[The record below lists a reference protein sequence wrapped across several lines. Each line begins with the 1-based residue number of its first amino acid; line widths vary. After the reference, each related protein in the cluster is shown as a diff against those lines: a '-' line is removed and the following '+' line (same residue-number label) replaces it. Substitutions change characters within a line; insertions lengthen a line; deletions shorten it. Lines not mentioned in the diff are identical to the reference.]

1 MLFILHKKGVS
12 AISDGA
18 IIIDTKID
26 TSGAEKGTRNIK
38 REAAKLAHEYKKAG
52 MSSSDAWKKAW
63 NEIDRTNSN
72 GTKKVKA
79 DMESIASV
87 ARKCAGILAGVFVID
102 KIKDYSREISKA
114 GINYNALSEQALVAW
129 TTILGSHTAAVKM
142 MEDITNYAAKT
153 PFSKM
158 GVDQMAKQL
167 SNAGFE
173 GKALFDQLT
182 KIGDMGSAF
191 GIQEDSLKEMVRQY
205 AQVQQAQV
213 AYTEDLNIL
222 QDRGIPIYKALGEV
236 MGVPVSQVKKL
247 ASQSK
252 VTADV
257 YNKAIDSIANK
268 TKGAM
273 ENQSQTFNGMI
284 STLEDNL
291 SILWGYLTQDWFANM
306 KNSLSLFLP
315 KLEDFVTL
323 VGTDGITG
331 AVEKMFPKLS
341 PLVNLFSDIGSL
353 LSTVVIPALFNFGG
367 WIAEHIQPIAFFAT
381 IAGSLALA
389 FKAYSIIT
397 SIIPMVQGL
406 ASVFGI
412 LEAKSLST
420 AAAQW
425 ATNLAFLGFPGTWLI
440 IGLVALVGAFVYLWT
455 TSEGFRNFWIGMW
468 ETVKE
473 ACSNAWNSISHF
485 FTETIPNA
493 FKKVINFFKEDWK
506 EILLFIVNPFAGA
519 FALAYKHCEGFRELV
534 NNIKDFFVNGFEYI
548 KNSIVQ
554 WGSDTLESIKNWG
567 TNIKNFFSE
576 KFYELSH
583 LLSEFVWI
591 IFYKLQNWG
600 DAVWAFFTETIPS
613 WIQSIADW
621 FSELPHHIGYAL
633 GFVITKLIMWGVQVI
648 DFIAT
653 NVPIWIDNITNWF
666 AELPGRIWTWLTD
679 SLNKVKQWGI
689 EMGVQAT
696 QIATEFL
703 INTGTWLSQL
713 PGRIWTYITDTLNK
727 VKAWGIEMGI
737 KAGQIAA
744 EFLNNTITY
753 FRELPGR
760 IYNYISDVLNKVK
773 QWGYDMGVKAGQIAA
788 EFLKNT
794 IDYFSKLPGRIW
806 EWLVNTVS
814 KVRTWGVDLWN
825 AGVDSAKQLVKSIIE
840 TVESIPSK
848 MVDIGKRIVEGIWQG
863 IINAKNWF
871 MDQVHGFF
879 SGIVDGA
886 KAALGIHSPARKMIP
901 VGDYSVQGV
910 EVGIAKRM
918 PTLQNNMKE
927 KLMDLTRK
935 MKAKVA
941 YESQS
946 LGATVVSRSS
956 TEIINKNNND
966 PENNQRKFILNIEN
980 KNYLD
985 GEELAGHTTQKVIE
999 NIGESQDSYTISTGG
1014 DFSFA

>member
-1 MLFILHKKGVS
+1 M
-12 AISDGA
+12 ADGT
-18 IIIDTKID
+18 IVIDTKID
-26 TSGAEKGTRNIK
+26 NQGAEKGVGDIRK
-38 REAAKLAHEYKKAG
+38 QAAKLAHEYKRAG

-63 NEIDRTNSN
+63 SEIRRENSN

-79 DMESIASV
+79 DMESIALL
-87 ARKCAGILAGVFVID
+87 ARKCAGILASAFVVD
-102 KIKDYSREISKA
+102 KIKDYAISVYKT
-114 GINYNALSEQALVAW
+114 GIEYNALSEQAQVAW
-129 TTILGSHTAAVKM
+129 STILGSHEAASKM
-142 MEDITNYAAKT
+142 MAEITDYAAKT

-158 GVDQMAKQL
+158 GVDTMAKQL
-167 SNAGFE
+167 TNAGFK
-173 GKALFDQLT
+173 GQAVFDQLT

-247 ASQSK
+247 ASQGK

-257 YNKAIDSIANK
+257 YNKAIDSMANK

-273 ENQSQTFNGMI
+273 EAQSQTFNGMM

-291 SILWGYLTQDWFANM
+291 SVLWGYLTKDWFANM
-306 KNSLSLFLP
+306 KNSLSSFLP

-323 VGTDGITG
+323 VGTDGFTG
-331 AVEKMFPKLS
+331 AVDKMLPQLS
-341 PLVNLFSDIGSL
+341 PLVDLLSDIGSL
-353 LSTVVIPALFNFGG
+353 LSTVVIPALLDFGG
-367 WIAEHIQPIAFFAT
+367 WVSQHIQPIAFLAT
-381 IAGSLALA
+381 VIGSVALA
-389 FKAYSIIT
+389 FKAFNIIT
-397 SIIPMVQGL
+397 GIISFVKGL
-406 ASVFGI
+406 AGVFGI
-412 LEAKSLST
+412 LEMESLSV
-420 AAAQW
+420 ASAQW
-425 ATNLAFLGFPGTWLI
+425 ATNLAFLAFPITWI
-440 IGLVALVGAFVYLWT
+440 IVGIGLLVGAFVYLWT

-493 FKKVINFFKEDWK
+493 FKKVVNFFKEDWK
-506 EILLFIVNPFAGA
+506 EILLFIVNPFVGA
-519 FALAYKHCEGFRELV
+519 FALAYKHCEGFRNFIDNLV
-534 NNIKDFFVNGFEYI
+534 NSIKDFFVNGFEYL
-548 KNSIVQ
+548 KNAVSNF
-554 WGSDTLESIKNWG
+554 GTLLVTKFKNWCD
-567 TNIKNFFSE
+567 E
-576 KFYELSH
+576 
-583 LLSEFVWI
+583 VWI
-591 IFYKLQNWG
+591 L
-600 DAVWAFFTETIPS
+600 FTQTIPN
-613 WIQSIADW
+613 WIQSIVDW

-633 GFVITKLIMWGVQVI
+633 GFVVTKLIMWGVAMFNYI
-648 DFIAT
+648 TT
-653 NVPIWIDNITNWF
+653 NVPIWIDNIANWF
-666 AELPGRIWTWLTD
+666 AQLPGRIWTWLVD
-679 SLNKVKQWGI
+679 SINKVKQWGYD
-689 EMGVQAT
+689 MGV
-696 QIATEFL
+696 
-703 INTGTWLSQL
+703 
-713 PGRIWTYITDTLNK
+713 
-727 VKAWGIEMGI
+727 

-744 EFLNNTITY
+744 EFLTNTISW
-753 FRELPGR
+753 FSQLPGR
-760 IYNYISDVLNKVK
+760 LWTWLTNAINKVK
-773 QWGYDMGVKAGQIAA
+773 QWGFDMGVKAGQIAA

-814 KVRTWGVDLWN
+814 KVRTWGGDLWN
-825 AGVDSAKQLVKSIIE
+825 AGVNSAKQLVDSVVN
-840 TVESIPSK
+840 TVEAIPGK
-848 MVDIGKRIVEGIWQG
+848 MLDIGRHIVEGLWQG

-886 KAALGIHSPARKMIP
+886 KAALGIHSPSRVMRDE
-901 VGDYSVQGV
+901 VGKWIMPGV
-910 EVGIAKRM
+910 EVGMDKTM
-918 PTLQNNMKE
+918 PDLQSNMKE
-927 KLMDLTRK
+927 KLLNLTRE

-956 TEIINKNNND
+956 NEIINKNSND
-966 PENNQRKFILNIEN
+966 SENNPRKLILNIEN

-1014 DFSFA
+1014 EFSFA

>member
-1 MLFILHKKGVS
+1 M
-12 AISDGA
+12 ADGT
-18 IIIDTKID
+18 IVIDTKID
-26 TSGAEKGTRNIK
+26 NQGAEKGVGDIRK
-38 REAAKLAHEYKKAG
+38 QAAKLAHEYKKAG

-63 NEIDRTNSN
+63 SEIRRENSN

-79 DMESIASV
+79 DMESIASL

-102 KIKDYSREISKA
+102 RIKDYATSVYKT
-114 GINYNALSEQALVAW
+114 GIEYNALSEQAQVAW
-129 TTILGSHTAAVKM
+129 STILGSHEAASKM
-142 MEDITNYAAKT
+142 MAEITDYAAKT

-158 GVDQMAKQL
+158 GVDAMAKQL
-167 SNAGFE
+167 TNAGFE
-173 GKALFDQLT
+173 GQAVFDQLT

-191 GIQEDSLKEMVRQY
+191 GIQEDSLREMVRQY

-247 ASQSK
+247 ASQGK

-257 YNKAIDSIANK
+257 YNKAIDSMANK

-273 ENQSQTFNGMI
+273 EAQSQTFNGMM

-291 SILWGYLTQDWFANM
+291 SVLWGYLTKDWFDNM
-306 KNSLSLFLP
+306 KNSLSSFLP

-323 VGTDGITG
+323 VGTDGFTG
-331 AVEKMFPKLS
+331 AVDKMLPQLS
-341 PLVNLFSDIGSL
+341 PLVNLLSDIGSL
-353 LSTVVIPALFNFGG
+353 LITVVIPSLLDFGG
-367 WIAEHIQPIAFFAT
+367 WVAEHIQPIAFLGT
-381 IAGSLALA
+381 VIGSLALG
-389 FKAYSIIT
+389 FKAYSIIS
-397 SIIPMVQGL
+397 SIIPLVQGL
-406 ASVFGI
+406 AAVFGL
-412 LEAKSLST
+412 LEVETLGE

-425 ATNLAFLGFPGTWLI
+425 YVNLAFLGFPITWLI
-440 IGLVALVGAFVYLWT
+440 IGLVALVGAFAYLWT

-493 FKKVINFFKEDWK
+493 FKKVVNFFKNDWK
-506 EILLFIVNPFAGA
+506 EILLFIVNPFVGA
-519 FALAYKHCEGFRELV
+519 FALAYKHCESFRNFIDNLV
-534 NNIKDFFVNGFEYI
+534 NSIKDFFVNGFEYL
-548 KNSIVQ
+548 KNAVSNF
-554 WGSDTLESIKNWG
+554 GTLLVTRFKNWLD
-567 TNIKNFFSE
+567 E
-576 KFYELSH
+576 
-583 LLSEFVWI
+583 VWI
-591 IFYKLQNWG
+591 L
-600 DAVWAFFTETIPS
+600 FTQTIPS
-613 WIQSIADW
+613 WIQSIGNW

-633 GFVITKLIMWGVQVI
+633 GFVVTKLIMWGVAMFNYI
-648 DFIAT
+648 TT

-666 AELPGRIWTWLTD
+666 AQLPGRIWTWLVD
-679 SLNKVKQWGI
+679 SINKVKQWGYD
-689 EMGVQAT
+689 MGV
-696 QIATEFL
+696 
-703 INTGTWLSQL
+703 
-713 PGRIWTYITDTLNK
+713 
-727 VKAWGIEMGI
+727 

-744 EFLNNTITY
+744 EFLTNTITW
-753 FRELPGR
+753 FSQLPGR
-760 IYNYISDVLNKVK
+760 LWTWLTNSINKVK

-814 KVRTWGVDLWN
+814 KVKSWGVDLWN

-840 TVESIPSK
+840 TVESIPGK

-901 VGDYSVQGV
+901 VGDYTVQGV

-918 PTLQNNMKE
+918 PTLQNSMKE

-946 LGATVVSRSS
+946 LGATVISRSS
-956 TEIINKNNND
+956 NEIINKNSND
-966 PENNQRKFILNIEN
+966 SENNPRKFILNIEN

-1014 DFSFA
+1014 EFSFA

>member
-1 MLFILHKKGVS
+1 M
-12 AISDGA
+12 ADGTV
-18 IIIDTKID
+18 IIDTKLD
-26 TSGAEKGTRNIK
+26 NSGIEKGTRNIK

-52 MSSSDAWKKAW
+52 MSSSEAWKKAW
-63 NEIDRTNSN
+63 SEIRRENSS
-72 GTKKVKA
+72 GTEKVKR
-79 DMESIASV
+79 DMNSLAAI
-87 ARKCAGILAGVFVID
+87 ARKTAAVLGGIYIVD
-102 KIKDYSREISKA
+102 KIKDYTREIYKA
-114 GINYNALSEQALVAW
+114 GISYDALSEQALVAW
-129 TTILGSHTAAVKM
+129 TTILGSHSEAVKM
-142 MEDITNYAAKT
+142 MEKITDYAAET

-158 GVDQMAKQL
+158 GVDTMAKQL
-167 SNAGFE
+167 ANADFKGQ
-173 GKALFDQLT
+173 ALFDQLT
-182 KIGDMGSAF
+182 KFGDMGSAF

-222 QDRGIPIYKALGEV
+222 QDRGIPIFKALGEV

-247 ASQSK
+247 ASEGK

-257 YNKAIDSIANK
+257 YNKAIDSIASH

-273 ENQSQTFNGMI
+273 EGQSQTFNGMM

-291 SILWGYLTQDWFANM
+291 SVLWGYLAQDWFEGI
-306 KNSLSLFLP
+306 KGSLSSFLP
-315 KLEDFVTL
+315 KFEEFVKL
-323 VGTDGITG
+323 VGTDGLSG
-331 AVEKMFPKLS
+331 AINKTIPELS
-341 PLVNLFSDIGSL
+341 PLVNLLSNIGNIL
-353 LSTVVIPALFNFGG
+353 QTIVLPMLINFGI
-367 WIAEHIQPIAFFAT
+367 WVSEHIQPIAFLAT

-389 FKAYSIIT
+389 FKAYSIIS

-440 IGLVALVGAFVYLWT
+440 AGLVALIGVFVYFWT
-455 TSEGFRNFWIGMW
+455 TSEEFRNFWIGMW

-473 ACSNAWNSISHF
+473 ACIAAWNGISHF
-485 FTETIPNA
+485 FSETIPNA

-506 EILLFIVNPFAGA
+506 EILLFIVNPFIGA
-519 FALAYKHCEGFRELV
+519 FALAYKHCEGFRNFIDNLV
-534 NNIKDFFVNGFEYI
+534 TNIKDFFVNGFEYI
-548 KNSIVQ
+548 KNSIAQ
-554 WGSDTLESIKNWG
+554 FGSELVTRFKNWCD
-567 TNIKNFFSE
+567 E
-576 KFYELSH
+576 
-583 LLSEFVWI
+583 VWI
-591 IFYKLQNWG
+591 L
-600 DAVWAFFTETIPS
+600 FTQTIPS
-613 WIQSIADW
+613 WIQSIVDW

-633 GFVITKLIMWGVQVI
+633 SYVFIKLVMFGVQVI
-648 DFIAT
+648 DFFANT
-653 NVPIWIDNITNWF
+653 VPTWIDAIINWF
-666 AELPGRIWTWLTD
+666 SELPGKIWTWLVD
-679 SLNKVKQWGI
+679 SLNKVKAWGL
-689 EMGVQAT
+689 EMGAKAT
-696 QIATEFL
+696 QIASEFL
-703 INTGTWLSQL
+703 VNTGTWLSQL
-713 PGRIWTYITDTLNK
+713 PGRIWTYLTDSFNK
-727 VKAWGIEMGI
+727 VKQWGFDMGV

-744 EFLNNTITY
+744 EFLNNTI
-753 FRELPGR
+753 
-760 IYNYISDVLNKVK
+760 
-773 QWGYDMGVKAGQIAA
+773 
-788 EFLKNT
+788 
-794 IDYFSKLPGRIW
+794 DYFSKLPGRIW
-806 EWLVNTVS
+806 TWLSDTVS
-814 KVRTWGVDLWN
+814 KVRTWGGDLWN
-825 AGVDSAKQLVKSIIE
+825 AGVNSAKQLVDSVVN
-840 TVESIPSK
+840 TVEAIPGK
-848 MVDIGKRIVEGIWQG
+848 MLDIGRHIVEGLWQG

-871 MDQVHGFF
+871 MRQVNGFF

-901 VGDYSVQGV
+901 VGDYTVQGM
-910 EVGIAKRM
+910 EVGIEKRM
-918 PTLQNNMKE
+918 PSLQSNMKE
-927 KLMDLTRK
+927 KLLNLTRE

>member
-1 MLFILHKKGVS
+1 M
-12 AISDGA
+12 ADGT
-18 IIIDTKID
+18 IVIDTKID
-26 TSGAEKGTRNIK
+26 NQGAEKGVGDIRKQAT
-38 REAAKLAHEYKKAG
+38 KLAHEYKKAG

-63 NEIDRTNSN
+63 SEIRRENSN

-79 DMESIASV
+79 DMESIASL

-102 KIKDYSREISKA
+102 RIKDYATSVYKT
-114 GINYNALSEQALVAW
+114 GIEYNALSEQAQVAW
-129 TTILGSHTAAVKM
+129 STILGSHKTASKM
-142 MEDITNYAAKT
+142 MAEITDYAAKT

-158 GVDQMAKQL
+158 GVDTMAKQL
-167 SNAGFE
+167 TNAGFE
-173 GKALFDQLT
+173 GQAVFDQLT

-191 GIQEDSLKEMVRQY
+191 GIQEDSLREMVRQY

-236 MGVPVSQVKKL
+236 MGVPVAQVKKL
-247 ASQSK
+247 ASQGK

-257 YNKAIDSIANK
+257 YNKAIDSMANK

-273 ENQSQTFNGMI
+273 EAQSQTFNGMM

-291 SILWGYLTQDWFANM
+291 SVLWGYLTKDWFANM
-306 KNSLSLFLP
+306 KNSLSSFLP

-323 VGTDGITG
+323 VGTDGFTG
-331 AVEKMFPKLS
+331 AVDKMLPQLS
-341 PLVNLFSDIGSL
+341 PLVNLLSDIGSL
-353 LSTVVIPALFNFGG
+353 LSTVVIPSLLDFGG
-367 WIAEHIQPIAFFAT
+367 WVAEHIQPIAFLAT
-381 IAGSLALA
+381 IIGSLALG
-389 FKAYSIIT
+389 FKAYSIIS
-397 SIIPMVQGL
+397 SIIPLVQGL
-406 ASVFGI
+406 AAVFGL
-412 LEAKSLST
+412 LEVETLGE

-425 ATNLAFLGFPGTWLI
+425 YVNLAFLSFPITWLI
-440 IGLVALVGAFVYLWT
+440 IGLVALVGAFAYLWT
-455 TSEGFRNFWIGMW
+455 TSEGFRNFWIEMW
-468 ETVKE
+468 ELVKE
-473 ACSNAWNSISHF
+473 ACISAWNGISHF

-613 WIQSIADW
+613 WIKSIADW

-703 INTGTWLSQL
+703 INTGTWFSQL
-713 PGRIWTYITDTLNK
+713 PGRIWAYITDTLNK
-727 VKAWGIEMGI
+727 VKTWGIEMGI
-737 KAGQIAA
+737 KACQIAA
-744 EFLNNTITY
+744 DFLNNTITY

-760 IYNYISDVLNKVK
+760 IYNYISDVLNKIK
-773 QWGYDMGVKAGQIAA
+773 QWGFEIGVKAGQIAA

-814 KVRTWGVDLWN
+814 KVKAWGVDLWN
-825 AGVDSAKQLVKSIIE
+825 AGVDSAKQLVDSIVN
-840 TVESIPSK
+840 TVESIPGK
-848 MVDIGKRIVEGIWQG
+848 MVDIGRHIVEGLYQG

-886 KAALGIHSPARKMIP
+886 KAALGIHSPSRVMRDE
-901 VGDYSVQGV
+901 VGKWIMPGV
-910 EVGIAKRM
+910 EVGMDKTM
-918 PTLQNNMKE
+918 PDLQSNMKE
-927 KLMDLTRK
+927 KLLNLTRE

-946 LGATVVSRSS
+946 LGASIVSRNT
-956 TEIINKNNND
+956 TEIINKNNNND
-966 PENNQRKFILNIEN
+966 ENNPRKFILNIEN

>member
-1 MLFILHKKGVS
+1 M
-12 AISDGA
+12 ADGTV
-18 IIIDTKID
+18 IIDTKLD
-26 TSGAEKGTRNIK
+26 NSGIEKGTRNIK

-52 MSSSDAWKKAW
+52 MSSSEAWKKAW
-63 NEIDRTNSN
+63 SEIRRENSS
-72 GTKKVKA
+72 GTEKVKR
-79 DMESIASV
+79 DMNSLAAI
-87 ARKCAGILAGVFVID
+87 ARKTAAVLGGIYIVD
-102 KIKDYSREISKA
+102 KIKDYTREIYKA
-114 GINYNALSEQALVAW
+114 GISYDALSEQALVAW
-129 TTILGSHTAAVKM
+129 TTILGSHSEAVKM
-142 MEDITNYAAKT
+142 MEKITDYAAET

-158 GVDQMAKQL
+158 GVDTMAKQL
-167 SNAGFE
+167 ANADFKGQ
-173 GKALFDQLT
+173 ALFDQLT
-182 KIGDMGSAF
+182 KFGDMGSAF

-222 QDRGIPIYKALGEV
+222 QDRGIPIFKALGEV

-247 ASQSK
+247 ASEGK

-257 YNKAIDSIANK
+257 YNKAIDSIASH

-273 ENQSQTFNGMI
+273 EGQSQTFNGMM

-291 SILWGYLTQDWFANM
+291 SVLWGYLAQDWFEGI
-306 KNSLSLFLP
+306 KGSLSSFLP
-315 KLEDFVTL
+315 KFEEFVKL
-323 VGTDGITG
+323 VGTDGLSG
-331 AVEKMFPKLS
+331 AINKTIPELS
-341 PLVNLFSDIGSL
+341 PLVNLLSNIGNIL
-353 LSTVVIPALFNFGG
+353 QTIVLPMLINFGI
-367 WIAEHIQPIAFFAT
+367 WVSEHIQPIAFLAT

-389 FKAYSIIT
+389 FKAYSIIS

-412 LEAKSLST
+412 LEAESLST

-440 IGLVALVGAFVYLWT
+440 AGLVALIGVFVYFWT
-455 TSEGFRNFWIGMW
+455 TSEEFRNFWIGMW

-473 ACSNAWNSISHF
+473 ACISAWNGISHF

-493 FKKVINFFKEDWK
+493 FKKVVNFFKEDWK
-506 EILLFIVNPFAGA
+506 EILLFIVNPFVGA
-519 FALAYKHCEGFRELV
+519 FALAYKHCEEFRNFIDNLV
-534 NNIKDFFVNGFEYI
+534 ESIKDFFVNGFAYL
-548 KNSIVQ
+548 KNAVSNF
-554 WGSDTLESIKNWG
+554 GTLLVTKFKNWLD
-567 TNIKNFFSE
+567 E
-576 KFYELSH
+576 
-583 LLSEFVWI
+583 VWI
-591 IFYKLQNWG
+591 L
-600 DAVWAFFTETIPS
+600 FTQTIPN
-613 WIQSIADW
+613 WIQSIVDW
-621 FSELPHHIGYAL
+621 FSELPHHIGFAL
-633 GFVITKLIMWGVQVI
+633 GFVITKLIMWGVAMFNYI
-648 DFIAT
+648 TT

-666 AELPGRIWTWLTD
+666 AQLPGRIWTWLVD
-679 SLNKVKQWGI
+679 SINKVKQWGYD
-689 EMGVQAT
+689 MGVKAGQVA
-696 QIATEFL
+696 AEFL
-703 INTGTWLSQL
+703 TNTITWFSQL
-713 PGRIWTYITDTLNK
+713 PGRLWTWLTNAI
-727 VKAWGIEMGI
+727 
-737 KAGQIAA
+737 
-744 EFLNNTITY
+744 
-753 FRELPGR
+753 
-760 IYNYISDVLNKVK
+760 NKVK

-814 KVRTWGVDLWN
+814 KVKAWGVDLWN

-840 TVESIPSK
+840 TVESIPGK

-901 VGDYSVQGV
+901 VGDYAVQGM
-910 EVGIAKRM
+910 EVGIEKRM
-918 PTLQNNMKE
+918 PNLQSNMKE

-941 YESQS
+941 YESQN
-946 LGATVVSRSS
+946 LGASIVSRNT
-956 TEIINKNNND
+956 TEFINKNNNN
-966 PENNQRKFILNIEN
+966 PENNPRKFILNIEN

-1014 DFSFA
+1014 EFSFA

>member
-1 MLFILHKKGVS
+1 MNLL
-12 AISDGA
+12 ADGTV
-18 IIIDTKID
+18 IIDTKLD
-26 TSGAEKGTRNIK
+26 NSGIEKGTRNIK

-52 MSSSDAWKKAW
+52 MSSSEAWKKAW
-63 NEIDRTNSN
+63 SEIRRENSS
-72 GTKKVKA
+72 GTEKVKR
-79 DMESIASV
+79 DMNSLAAI
-87 ARKCAGILAGVFVID
+87 ARKTAAVLGGIYIVD
-102 KIKDYSREISKA
+102 KIKDYTREIYKA
-114 GINYNALSEQALVAW
+114 GISYDALSEQALVAW
-129 TTILGSHTAAVKM
+129 TTILGSHSEAVKM
-142 MEDITNYAAKT
+142 MEKITDYAAET

-158 GVDQMAKQL
+158 GVDTMAKQL
-167 SNAGFE
+167 ANADFKGQ
-173 GKALFDQLT
+173 ALFDQLT
-182 KIGDMGSAF
+182 KFGDMGSAF

-222 QDRGIPIYKALGEV
+222 QDRGIPIFKALGEV

-247 ASQSK
+247 ASEGK

-257 YNKAIDSIANK
+257 YNKAIDSISSH

-273 ENQSQTFNGMI
+273 EGQSQTFNGMM

-291 SILWGYLTQDWFANM
+291 SVLWGYLAQDWFEGI
-306 KNSLSLFLP
+306 KGSLSSFLP
-315 KLEDFVTL
+315 KFEEFVKL
-323 VGTDGITG
+323 VGTDGLSG
-331 AVEKMFPKLS
+331 AINKTIPELS
-341 PLVNLFSDIGSL
+341 PLVNLLSNIGNIL
-353 LSTVVIPALFNFGG
+353 QTIVLPMLINFGI
-367 WIAEHIQPIAFFAT
+367 WVSEHIQPIAFLAT

-389 FKAYSIIT
+389 FKAYSIIS

-412 LEAKSLST
+412 LEAESLST

-440 IGLVALVGAFVYLWT
+440 AGLVALIGVFVYFWT
-455 TSEGFRNFWIGMW
+455 TSEEFRNFWIGMW

-473 ACSNAWNSISHF
+473 ACISAWNGISHF

-493 FKKVINFFKEDWK
+493 FKKVVNFFKEDWK
-506 EILLFIVNPFAGA
+506 EILLFIVNPFVGA
-519 FALAYKHCEGFRELV
+519 FALAYKHCEGFRNFIDNLV
-534 NNIKDFFVNGFEYI
+534 NSIKDFFVNGFEYL
-548 KNSIVQ
+548 KNAVSNF
-554 WGSDTLESIKNWG
+554 GTLLVTRFKNWCD
-567 TNIKNFFSE
+567 E
-576 KFYELSH
+576 
-583 LLSEFVWI
+583 VWI
-591 IFYKLQNWG
+591 L
-600 DAVWAFFTETIPS
+600 FTQTIPN
-613 WIQSIADW
+613 WIQSIVDW

-633 GFVITKLIMWGVQVI
+633 GFVVTKLIMWGVDMFNYI
-648 DFIAT
+648 TT

-666 AELPGRIWTWLTD
+666 SQLPGRIWTWLID
-679 SLNKVKQWGI
+679 SINKVKQWGYD
-689 EMGVQAT
+689 MGV
-696 QIATEFL
+696 
-703 INTGTWLSQL
+703 
-713 PGRIWTYITDTLNK
+713 
-727 VKAWGIEMGI
+727 

-744 EFLNNTITY
+744 EFLTNTITW
-753 FRELPGR
+753 FSQLPGKLWTWLNNA
-760 IYNYISDVLNKVK
+760 INKVK

-814 KVRTWGVDLWN
+814 KVKAWGVDLWN

-901 VGDYSVQGV
+901 VGDYTVQGM
-910 EVGIAKRM
+910 EVGIEKRM
-918 PTLQNNMKE
+918 PNLQSNMKE
-927 KLMDLTRK
+927 KLMNLTRK

-946 LGATVVSRSS
+946 LGASIVSRNT
-956 TEIINKNNND
+956 TEIINKNNNND
-966 PENNQRKFILNIEN
+966 ENNPRKFIFNVVN

-1014 DFSFA
+1014 EFSFA

>member
-1 MLFILHKKGVS
+1 M
-12 AISDGA
+12 ADGTV
-18 IIIDTKID
+18 IIDTKLD
-26 TSGAEKGTRNIK
+26 NSGIEKGTRNIK

-52 MSSSDAWKKAW
+52 MSSSEAWKKAW
-63 NEIDRTNSN
+63 SEIRRENSS
-72 GTKKVKA
+72 GTEKVKR
-79 DMESIASV
+79 DMNSLAAI
-87 ARKCAGILAGVFVID
+87 ARKTAAVLGGIYIVD
-102 KIKDYSREISKA
+102 KIKDYTREIYKA
-114 GINYNALSEQALVAW
+114 GISYDALSEQALVAW
-129 TTILGSHTAAVKM
+129 TTILGSHSEAVKM
-142 MEDITNYAAKT
+142 MEKITDYAAET

-158 GVDQMAKQL
+158 GVDTMAKQL
-167 SNAGFE
+167 ANADFKGQ
-173 GKALFDQLT
+173 ALFDQLT
-182 KIGDMGSAF
+182 KFGDMGSAF

-222 QDRGIPIYKALGEV
+222 QDRGIPIFKALGEV

-247 ASQSK
+247 ASEGK

-257 YNKAIDSIANK
+257 YNKAIDSIASH

-273 ENQSQTFNGMI
+273 EGQSQTFNGMM

-291 SILWGYLTQDWFANM
+291 SVLWGYLAQDWFEGI
-306 KNSLSLFLP
+306 KGSLSSFLP
-315 KLEDFVTL
+315 KFEEFVKL
-323 VGTDGITG
+323 VGTDGLSG
-331 AVEKMFPKLS
+331 AINKTIPELS
-341 PLVNLFSDIGSL
+341 PLVNLLSNIGNIL
-353 LSTVVIPALFNFGG
+353 QTIVLPMLINFGI
-367 WIAEHIQPIAFFAT
+367 WVSEHIQPIAFLAT

-389 FKAYSIIT
+389 FKAYSIIS

-412 LEAKSLST
+412 LEAESLST

-440 IGLVALVGAFVYLWT
+440 AGLVALIGVFVYFWT
-455 TSEGFRNFWIGMW
+455 TSEEFRNFWIGMW

-473 ACSNAWNSISHF
+473 ACISAWNGISHF

-493 FKKVINFFKEDWK
+493 FKKVVNFFKEDWK
-506 EILLFIVNPFAGA
+506 EILLFIVNPFVGA
-519 FALAYKHCEGFRELV
+519 FALAYKHCEGFRNFIDNLV
-534 NNIKDFFVNGFEYI
+534 NSIKDFFVNGFEYL
-548 KNSIVQ
+548 KNAVSNF
-554 WGSDTLESIKNWG
+554 GTLLVTRFKNWCD
-567 TNIKNFFSE
+567 E
-576 KFYELSH
+576 
-583 LLSEFVWI
+583 VWI
-591 IFYKLQNWG
+591 L
-600 DAVWAFFTETIPS
+600 FTQTIPN
-613 WIQSIADW
+613 WIQSIVDW

-633 GFVITKLIMWGVQVI
+633 GFVVTKLIMWGVDMFNYI
-648 DFIAT
+648 TT
-653 NVPIWIDNITNWF
+653 NVPILIDNITNWF
-666 AELPGRIWTWLTD
+666 AQLPDRIWTWLID
-679 SLNKVKQWGI
+679 SI
-689 EMGVQAT
+689 
-696 QIATEFL
+696 
-703 INTGTWLSQL
+703 
-713 PGRIWTYITDTLNK
+713 NK
-727 VKAWGIEMGI
+727 VKAWGYDIGV
-737 KAGQIAA
+737 KAGKIAA
-744 EFLNNTITY
+744 EFLTNTITW
-753 FRELPGR
+753 FSQLPGR
-760 IYNYISDVLNKVK
+760 LWTWLTNSINKVK

-814 KVRTWGVDLWN
+814 KVKAWGIDLWN

-840 TVESIPSK
+840 TVESIPGK

-901 VGDYSVQGV
+901 VGDYTVQGM
-910 EVGIAKRM
+910 EVGIEKRM
-918 PTLQNNMKE
+918 PNLQSNMKE

-946 LGATVVSRSS
+946 LGASIVSRNT
-956 TEIINKNNND
+956 TEIINKNNNND
-966 PENNQRKFILNIEN
+966 ENNPRKFIFNVVN

>member
-1 MLFILHKKGVS
+1 M
-12 AISDGA
+12 ADGT
-18 IIIDTKID
+18 IVIDTKID
-26 TSGAEKGTRNIK
+26 NSGAEKGTQNLK
-38 REAAKLAHEYKKAG
+38 AEAAKLAREYKKAG
-52 MSSSDAWKKAW
+52 MSSSEAWKKAW
-63 NEIDRTNSN
+63 SEISRENSN

-79 DMESIASV
+79 DMESIASL

-102 KIKDYSREISKA
+102 KIKDYATSVYKT
-114 GINYNALSEQALVAW
+114 GIEYNALSEQAQVAW
-129 TTILGSHTAAVKM
+129 STILGSHEAASKM
-142 MEDITNYAAKT
+142 MAEITDYAAKT

-158 GVDQMAKQL
+158 GVDTMAKQL
-167 SNAGFE
+167 TNAGFE
-173 GKALFDQLT
+173 GQAVFDQLT

-191 GIQEDSLKEMVRQY
+191 GIQEDSLREMVRQY

-236 MGVPVSQVKKL
+236 IGVPVSQVKKL
-247 ASQSK
+247 ASQGK

-257 YNKAIDSIANK
+257 YNKAIDSMANK

-273 ENQSQTFNGMI
+273 EAQSQTFNGMM

-291 SILWGYLTQDWFANM
+291 SVLWGYLTKDWFANM
-306 KNSLSLFLP
+306 KNSLSSFLP

-323 VGTDGITG
+323 VGADGFTG
-331 AVEKMFPKLS
+331 AVDKMLPQLS
-341 PLVNLFSDIGSL
+341 PLVNLFSDIGNL
-353 LSTVVIPALFNFGG
+353 LSTVVIPSLLGFGG
-367 WIAEHIQPIAFFAT
+367 WVSQHIQPIAFLAT
-381 IAGSLALA
+381 VIGSVALA
-389 FKAYSIIT
+389 FKAFNIIT
-397 SIIPMVQGL
+397 GIISLVKGL
-406 ASVFGI
+406 AGVFGI
-412 LEAKSLST
+412 LEMESLSV
-420 AAAQW
+420 ASAQW
-425 ATNLAFLGFPGTWLI
+425 ATNLAFLACPITWI
-440 IGLVALVGAFVYLWT
+440 IVGIGLLVGAFVYLWT
-455 TSEGFRNFWIGMW
+455 TSEGFRNFWIEMW
-468 ETVKE
+468 ELVKE
-473 ACSNAWNSISHF
+473 ACISAWNGISHF

-506 EILLFIVNPFAGA
+506 EILLFIVNPFVGA
-519 FALAYKHCEGFRELV
+519 FALAYKHCEGFRNFIDNLV
-534 NNIKDFFVNGFEYI
+534 NSIKDFFVNGFEYLKNAVSNFGTLLVTKFKNWCDEVWILFTQTIPNWI
-548 KNSIVQ
+548 KSIV
-554 WGSDTLESIKNWG
+554 
-567 TNIKNFFSE
+567 
-576 KFYELSH
+576 
-583 LLSEFVWI
+583 
-591 IFYKLQNWG
+591 
-600 DAVWAFFTETIPS
+600 
-613 WIQSIADW
+613 DW
-621 FSELPHHIGYAL
+621 FGELPHHIGYAL
-633 GFVITKLIMWGVQVI
+633 GFVVTKLIMWGVAMFNYI
-648 DFIAT
+648 TT

-666 AELPGRIWTWLTD
+666 AQLPGRIWTWLVD
-679 SLNKVKQWGI
+679 SINKVKQWGYD
-689 EMGVQAT
+689 MGV
-696 QIATEFL
+696 
-703 INTGTWLSQL
+703 
-713 PGRIWTYITDTLNK
+713 
-727 VKAWGIEMGI
+727 

-744 EFLNNTITY
+744 EFLTNTITW
-753 FRELPGR
+753 FSQLPGR
-760 IYNYISDVLNKVK
+760 LWTWLTNAINKVK

-806 EWLVNTVS
+806 EWLVSVVS
-814 KVRTWGVDLWN
+814 KVKAWGVDLWN

-886 KAALGIHSPARKMIP
+886 KAALGIHSPSRVMRDE
-901 VGDYSVQGV
+901 VGKWIMPGV
-910 EVGIAKRM
+910 EVGMDKTM
-918 PTLQNNMKE
+918 PDLQSNMKE
-927 KLMDLTRK
+927 KLLNLTRE

-956 TEIINKNNND
+956 NEIINKNSND
-966 PENNQRKFILNIEN
+966 SENNPRKFILNIEN

>member
-1 MLFILHKKGVS
+1 MQKKEVIT
-12 AISDGA
+12 ISDGTV
-18 IIIDTKID
+18 IIDTKLD
-26 TSGAEKGTRNIK
+26 NSGIEKGTRNIK
-38 REAAKLAHEYKKAG
+38 KEAAKLAHEYKRAG

-63 NEIDRTNSN
+63 SEIRKENSS
-72 GTKKVKA
+72 GTEKVKR
-79 DMESIASV
+79 DMNSIAAI
-87 ARKCAGILAGVFVID
+87 ARKTAAVLGGIFIID
-102 KIKDYSREISKA
+102 KIKDYTREIYKA
-114 GINYNALSEQALVAW
+114 GISYDALSEQALVAW
-129 TTILGSHTAAVKM
+129 TTILGSHSEAVKM
-142 MEDITNYAAKT
+142 MEKITDYAAET

-158 GVDQMAKQL
+158 GVDTMAKQL
-167 SNAGFE
+167 ANADFKGQ
-173 GKALFDQLT
+173 ALFDQLT
-182 KIGDMGSAF
+182 KFGDMGSAF

-222 QDRGIPIYKALGEV
+222 QDRGIPIFKALGEV

-247 ASQSK
+247 ASEGK

-257 YNKAIDSIANK
+257 YNKAIDSIASH

-273 ENQSQTFNGMI
+273 EGQSQTFNGMM

-291 SILWGYLTQDWFANM
+291 SVLWGYLAQDWFEGI
-306 KNSLSLFLP
+306 KGSLSSFLP
-315 KLEDFVTL
+315 KFEEFVKL
-323 VGTDGITG
+323 VGTDGLSG
-331 AVEKMFPKLS
+331 AVSKTVPELS
-341 PLVNLFSDIGSL
+341 PLVDMLSNLGNL
-353 LSTVVIPALFNFGG
+353 LRTVIIPAFLNFGLFISQHIG
-367 WIAEHIQPIAFFAT
+367 FIGALAAEVGI
-381 IAGSLALA
+381 LVLA
-389 FKAYSIIT
+389 FKAATIIMSITKFIKDLKGAMLLLREAT
-397 SIIPMVQGL
+397 FAETVAQYGLNTAIL
-406 ASVFGI
+406 ASPI
-412 LEAKSLST
+412 
-420 AAAQW
+420 
-425 ATNLAFLGFPGTWLI
+425 TWT
-440 IGLVALVGAFVYLWT
+440 IGLILILVAGFIYLWN

-468 ETVKE
+468 NAVKE
-473 ACSNAWNSISHF
+473 ACISAWNGIAHF

-493 FKKVINFFKEDWK
+493 FKKVVNFFKKDWK
-506 EILLFIVNPFAGA
+506 EILLFIVNPFVGA
-519 FALAYKHCEGFRELV
+519 FALAYKHCEGFRNFIDNLV
-534 NNIKDFFVNGFEYI
+534 NSIKDFFVNGFEYLKNAVSNFGTLLVTKFKNWCDEVWILFTQTIPNWI
-548 KNSIVQ
+548 KSIV
-554 WGSDTLESIKNWG
+554 
-567 TNIKNFFSE
+567 
-576 KFYELSH
+576 
-583 LLSEFVWI
+583 
-591 IFYKLQNWG
+591 
-600 DAVWAFFTETIPS
+600 
-613 WIQSIADW
+613 DW

-633 GFVITKLIMWGVQVI
+633 GFVVTKLIMWGVAMFNYI
-648 DFIAT
+648 TT

-666 AELPGRIWTWLTD
+666 AQLPGRIWTWLVD
-679 SLNKVKQWGI
+679 SINKVKQWGYD
-689 EMGVQAT
+689 MGV
-696 QIATEFL
+696 
-703 INTGTWLSQL
+703 
-713 PGRIWTYITDTLNK
+713 
-727 VKAWGIEMGI
+727 

-744 EFLNNTITY
+744 EFLTNTITW
-753 FRELPGR
+753 FSQLPGR
-760 IYNYISDVLNKVK
+760 LWTWLTNAINKVK

-814 KVRTWGVDLWN
+814 KVKAWGVDLWN

-901 VGDYSVQGV
+901 VGDYAVQGM
-910 EVGIAKRM
+910 EVGIEKRM
-918 PTLQNNMKE
+918 PNLQSNMKE

-946 LGATVVSRSS
+946 LGASIVSRNT
-956 TEIINKNNND
+956 TEIINKNNNND
-966 PENNQRKFILNIEN
+966 ETNPRKFILNIEN

>member
-1 MLFILHKKGVS
+1 MV
-12 AISDGA
+12 DGT
-18 IIIDTKID
+18 IVIDTKID
-26 TSGAEKGTRNIK
+26 NQGAEKGVGDIRK
-38 REAAKLAHEYKKAG
+38 QAAKLAHEYKKAG

-63 NEIDRTNSN
+63 SEIRRENSN

-79 DMESIASV
+79 DMESIASL

-102 KIKDYSREISKA
+102 RIKDYATSVYKT
-114 GINYNALSEQALVAW
+114 GIEYNALSEQAQVAW
-129 TTILGSHTAAVKM
+129 STILGSHEVASKM
-142 MEDITNYAAKT
+142 MAEITDYAAKT

-158 GVDQMAKQL
+158 GVDTMAKQL
-167 SNAGFE
+167 TNAGFE
-173 GKALFDQLT
+173 GQAVFDQLT

-191 GIQEDSLKEMVRQY
+191 GIQEDSLREMVRQY

-247 ASQSK
+247 ASQGK

-257 YNKAIDSIANK
+257 YNKAIDSMANK

-273 ENQSQTFNGMI
+273 EAQSQTFNGMM

-291 SILWGYLTQDWFANM
+291 SVLWGYLTKDWFANM
-306 KNSLSLFLP
+306 KNSLSSFLP

-323 VGTDGITG
+323 VGTDGFTG
-331 AVEKMFPKLS
+331 AVDKMLPQLS
-341 PLVNLFSDIGSL
+341 PLVNLLSDIGSL
-353 LSTVVIPALFNFGG
+353 LSTVVIPSLLDFSG
-367 WIAEHIQPIAFFAT
+367 WVAEHIQPIAFLAT
-381 IAGSLALA
+381 VIGSLALG
-389 FKAYSIIT
+389 FKAYSIIS
-397 SIIPMVQGL
+397 SIIPLVQGL
-406 ASVFGI
+406 AAVFGL
-412 LEAKSLST
+412 LEVETLGE

-425 ATNLAFLGFPGTWLI
+425 YVNLAFLGFPITWLI

-493 FKKVINFFKEDWK
+493 FKKVVNFFKEDWK
-506 EILLFIVNPFAGA
+506 EILLFIVNPFVGA
-519 FALAYKHCEGFRELV
+519 FALAYKHCDGFKNFIDNLV
-534 NNIKDFFVNGFEYI
+534 NSIKDFFVNGFEYL
-548 KNSIVQ
+548 KNAVSNF
-554 WGSDTLESIKNWG
+554 GTLLVTKFKNWCD
-567 TNIKNFFSE
+567 E
-576 KFYELSH
+576 
-583 LLSEFVWI
+583 VWI
-591 IFYKLQNWG
+591 L
-600 DAVWAFFTETIPS
+600 FTQTIPN

-633 GFVITKLIMWGVQVI
+633 GFVITKLIMWGVDMFNYI
-648 DFIAT
+648 TT

-666 AELPGRIWTWLTD
+666 AQLPGRIWTWLVD
-679 SLNKVKQWGI
+679 SI
-689 EMGVQAT
+689 
-696 QIATEFL
+696 
-703 INTGTWLSQL
+703 
-713 PGRIWTYITDTLNK
+713 
-727 VKAWGIEMGI
+727 
-737 KAGQIAA
+737 
-744 EFLNNTITY
+744 
-753 FRELPGR
+753 
-760 IYNYISDVLNKVK
+760 NKVK
-773 QWGYDMGVKAGQIAA
+773 QWGYDMGVKAGQIAAEFLTNTITWFSELPGRLWTWLTNAINKVKQWGYDMGVEAGQIAA

-814 KVRTWGVDLWN
+814 KVKAWGVDLWN

-840 TVESIPSK
+840 TVESIPGK

-901 VGDYSVQGV
+901 IGDYTVQGM
-910 EVGIAKRM
+910 EVGIEKRM
-918 PTLQNNMKE
+918 PNLQSNMKE

-946 LGATVVSRSS
+946 LGASIVSRNT
-956 TEIINKNNND
+956 TEIINKNNNND
-966 PENNQRKFILNIEN
+966 ETNPRKFIFNVVN

-1014 DFSFA
+1014 EFSFA

>member
-1 MLFILHKKGVS
+1 MSFYFAKKEVIT
-12 AISDGA
+12 ISDGTV
-18 IIIDTKID
+18 IIDTKLD
-26 TSGAEKGTRNIK
+26 NSGIEKGTRNIK
-38 REAAKLAHEYKKAG
+38 KEAAKLAHEYKRAG

-63 NEIDRTNSN
+63 SEIRKENSS
-72 GTKKVKA
+72 GTEKVKR
-79 DMESIASV
+79 DMNSIAAI
-87 ARKCAGILAGVFVID
+87 ARKTAAVLGGIFIID
-102 KIKDYSREISKA
+102 KIKDYTREIYKA
-114 GINYNALSEQALVAW
+114 GISYDALSEQALVAW
-129 TTILGSHTAAVKM
+129 TTILGSHSEAVKM
-142 MEDITNYAAKT
+142 MEKITDYAAET

-158 GVDQMAKQL
+158 GVDTMAKQL
-167 SNAGFE
+167 ANADFKGQ
-173 GKALFDQLT
+173 ALFDQLT
-182 KIGDMGSAF
+182 KFGDMGSAF

-222 QDRGIPIYKALGEV
+222 QDRGIPIFKALGEV

-247 ASQSK
+247 ASEGK

-257 YNKAIDSIANK
+257 YNKAIDSIASH

-273 ENQSQTFNGMI
+273 EGQSQTFNGMM

-291 SILWGYLTQDWFANM
+291 SVLWGYLAQDWFEGI
-306 KNSLSLFLP
+306 KGSLSSFLP
-315 KLEDFVTL
+315 KFEEFVKL
-323 VGTDGITG
+323 VGTDGLSG
-331 AVEKMFPKLS
+331 AVSKTVPELS
-341 PLVNLFSDIGSL
+341 PLVDMLSNLGNL
-353 LSTVVIPALFNFGG
+353 LRTVIIPAFLNFGLFISQHIG
-367 WIAEHIQPIAFFAT
+367 FIGALAAEVGI
-381 IAGSLALA
+381 LVLA
-389 FKAYSIIT
+389 FKAATIIMSITKFIKDLKGAMLLLREAT
-397 SIIPMVQGL
+397 FAETVAQYGLNTAIL
-406 ASVFGI
+406 ASPI
-412 LEAKSLST
+412 
-420 AAAQW
+420 
-425 ATNLAFLGFPGTWLI
+425 TWT
-440 IGLVALVGAFVYLWT
+440 IGLILILVAGFIYLWN

-468 ETVKE
+468 NAVKE
-473 ACSNAWNSISHF
+473 ACISAWNGISHF

-493 FKKVINFFKEDWK
+493 FKKVVNFFKEDWK
-506 EILLFIVNPFAGA
+506 EILLFIVNPFVGA
-519 FALAYKHCEGFRELV
+519 FALAYKHCEGFRNFIDNLV
-534 NNIKDFFVNGFEYI
+534 NSIKDFFVNGFEYL
-548 KNSIVQ
+548 KNAVSNF
-554 WGSDTLESIKNWG
+554 GTLLVTRFKNWCD
-567 TNIKNFFSE
+567 E
-576 KFYELSH
+576 
-583 LLSEFVWI
+583 VWI
-591 IFYKLQNWG
+591 L
-600 DAVWAFFTETIPS
+600 FTQTIPN
-613 WIQSIADW
+613 WIQSIVDW

-633 GFVITKLIMWGVQVI
+633 GFVVTKLIMWGVDMFNYI
-648 DFIAT
+648 TT

-666 AELPGRIWTWLTD
+666 AQLPGRIWTWLID
-679 SLNKVKQWGI
+679 SI
-689 EMGVQAT
+689 
-696 QIATEFL
+696 
-703 INTGTWLSQL
+703 
-713 PGRIWTYITDTLNK
+713 NK
-727 VKAWGIEMGI
+727 VKAWGYDMGV

-744 EFLNNTITY
+744 EFLTNTITW
-753 FRELPGR
+753 FSQLPGR
-760 IYNYISDVLNKVK
+760 LWTWLTNSINKVK

-814 KVRTWGVDLWN
+814 KVKAWGVDLWN

-840 TVESIPSK
+840 TVESIPGK

-901 VGDYSVQGV
+901 VGDYTVQGM
-910 EVGIAKRM
+910 EVGIEKRM
-918 PTLQNNMKE
+918 PSLQSNMKE
-927 KLMDLTRK
+927 KLLNLTRE

-956 TEIINKNNND
+956 NEIINKNSND
-966 PENNQRKFILNIEN
+966 SENNPRKFILNIEN

>member
-1 MLFILHKKGVS
+1 MII
-12 AISDGA
+12 ISDGA

-52 MSSSDAWKKAW
+52 MSSSEAWKKAW
-63 NEIDRTNSN
+63 SEIGRENSN
-72 GTKKVKA
+72 GTKKVKS

-87 ARKCAGILAGVFVID
+87 ARKCAGMLAGVFVID

-114 GINYNALSEQALVAW
+114 GISYNALSEQALVAW

-173 GKALFDQLT
+173 GQALFNQLT

-191 GIQEDSLKEMVRQY
+191 GIQEDSLREMVRQY

-273 ENQSQTFNGMI
+273 ENQSQTFNGMM

-291 SILWGYLTQDWFANM
+291 SILWGYLAQDWFEGI
-306 KNSLSLFLP
+306 KGSLSSFLP

-341 PLVNLFSDIGSL
+341 PLVNLLSDIGSL
-353 LSTVVIPALFNFGG
+353 LSTLVIPALLDFGG
-367 WIAEHIQPIAFFAT
+367 WVAEHIQPIAFLAT
-381 IAGSLALA
+381 VVGTLVLA
-389 FKAYSIIT
+389 FKAATIVMTIT
-397 SIIPMVQGL
+397 KFVKDLRGAMVKLQKATFAETVAQYGLNKAIL
-406 ASVFGI
+406 ASPI
-412 LEAKSLST
+412 
-420 AAAQW
+420 
-425 ATNLAFLGFPGTWLI
+425 TWT
-440 IGLVALVGAFVYLWT
+440 IGLILILVAGFIYLWN
-455 TSEGFRNFWIGMW
+455 TSEGFRNFWISMW
-468 ETVKE
+468 NSIKE

-493 FKKVINFFKEDWK
+493 FKKVVNFFKEDWK
-506 EILLFIVNPFAGA
+506 EILLFIVNPFVGA
-519 FALAYKHCEGFRELV
+519 FALAYKHCEGFRNFIDNLV
-534 NNIKDFFVNGFEYI
+534 TNIKDFFVNGFEYI
-548 KNSIVQ
+548 KNAVSNF
-554 WGSDTLESIKNWG
+554 GTLLV
-567 TNIKNFFSE
+567 T
-576 KFYELSH
+576 KFKKWLDE
-583 LLSEFVWI
+583 VWI
-591 IFYKLQNWG
+591 L
-600 DAVWAFFTETIPS
+600 FTQTIPS
-613 WIQSIADW
+613 WIQSIVSW
-621 FSELPHHIGYAL
+621 FGELPYKIGYAL
-633 GFVITKLIMWGVQVI
+633 GFVVTKLGMWGVDMFNYI
-648 DFIAT
+648 TT
-653 NVPIWIDNITNWF
+653 NVPIWINNIANWF
-666 AELPGRIWTWLTD
+666 AQLPGRIWTWLVD
-679 SLNKVKQWGI
+679 SMNKVKQWGI
-689 EMGVQAT
+689 EMG
-696 QIATEFL
+696 
-703 INTGTWLSQL
+703 N
-713 PGRIWTYITDTLNK
+713 
-727 VKAWGIEMGI
+727 
-737 KAGQIAA
+737 KAGQIAG
-744 EFLNNTITY
+744 EFLTNTITY
-753 FRELPGR
+753 FKELPER
-760 IYNYISDVLNKVK
+760 IWTWLCNAGNKIK
-773 QWGYDMGVKAGQIAA
+773 QWGYDMGVKAGQIAG

-814 KVRTWGVDLWN
+814 KIKAWGGDLWS
-825 AGVDSAKQLVKSIIE
+825 AGVDSAKQLVKSVVE
-840 TVESIPSK
+840 TVKSIPSK
-848 MVDIGKRIVEGIWQG
+848 MLDLGKNIVKGLWQG

-871 MDQVHGFF
+871 MDKVRGFF
-879 SGIVDGA
+879 GGIVDGA
-886 KAALGIHSPARKMIP
+886 KSALGIHSPARKMIP
-901 VGDYSVQGV
+901 VGDYTVQGM
-910 EVGIAKRM
+910 EVGIEKRM
-918 PTLQNNMKE
+918 PNLQSNMKE
-927 KLMDLTRK
+927 KLMDLTRE

-946 LGATVVSRSS
+946 LGATIVSRSS
-956 TEIINKNNND
+956 TEIINKNNNNN
-966 PENNQRKFILNIEN
+966 ENNPRKFILNIEN

-1014 DFSFA
+1014 DFAFA